1 MKLYECNI
9 CGNRYYKKIKECID
23 CKKELTELEVS
34 EREVILVILE
44 EISSTCDEYEAIYEE
59 ELEEKVGEKIG
70 RDFDCT
76 EYSFALDKAIKNGLF
91 SKRIIYI
98 SGT

>member
-1 MKLYECNI
+1 MKLYECEE
-9 CGNRYYKKIKECID
+9 CGNQYYKKIKKCID
-23 CKKELTELEVS
+23 CKKELKELEVL
-34 EREVILVILE
+34 ERDVIFVILE
-44 EISSTCDEYEAIYEE
+44 EISLTSGEYETIYEE
-59 ELEEKVGEKIG
+59 ELEEKVGEKIS

-76 EYSFALDKAIKNGLF
+76 EYSFALDKALKNGLF